1 MCMIK
6 RDTIQRVIITSES
19 DGQGGS
25 NPIKN
30 YEETLTVAV
39 SIISSA
45 GSNTEF
51 GVQQQ
56 NTISVVSNVKLDEYI
71 YARYEYSGRL
81 YRLMRQMKRG
91 SEYYSI
97 LMEVN
102 E

>member
-6 RDTIQRVIITSES
+6 RDTIQRVIITPQP

-25 NPIKN
+25 ASIKE
-30 YEETLTVAV
+30 YKEMLTVAV
-39 SIISSA
+39 SIISTS
-45 GSNTEF
+45 GSTTEF
-51 GVQQQ
+51 GVKEQMQ
-56 NTISVVSNVKLDEYI
+56 ISVVSNVKLDEYV

-81 YRLMRQMKRG
+81 FKIMRQLKRG
-91 SEYYSI
+91 NEYYSI